1 MTSEEKGTV
10 FVLMPFKKSL
20 ESVYRSLIKPAF
32 EGAGFQVLRADDISS
47 QRNILQDIVN
57 SIESADL
64 IVADLTD
71 SNQNVYYELGV
82 AHARG
87 KPAFVMVQNIDDV
100 PFDLRSYRIFQYS
113 MDSDALEDAKARLS
127 NDATRISVGE
137 MRFGNPVSD
146 FGSVELGRQV
156 PQEEVTTTALP
167 HEAQEIL
174 KTAVAGDGSII
185 HLRHFG
191 RPGITVQAGGK
202 SMIPVGADNR
212 TAMAW
217 VAGVEKLVELG
228 CIRDTSGKDE
238 VFEVTHQGYAVVD
251 KLYQGVAT
259 QRRVWIEINDGQDVR
274 GSRPMDERAKS
285 IILKHGGERCDT
297 GWRFPD
303 GSILHMMGL
312 SLVASPD

>member
-20 ESVYRSLIKPAF
+20 ESVYSSLIKPAF

-47 QRNILQDIVN
+47 QRNILQDIVD

-87 KPAFVMVQNIDDV
+87 KPAFLMVQDIGDV
-100 PFDLRSYRIFQYS
+100 PFDLRSYRIFKYS
-113 MDSDALEDAKARLS
+113 MNSDALEDAKARLS

-156 PQEEVTTTALP
+156 PQEEVAAPGLP

-174 KTAVAGDGSII
+174 KAAIAGDGSIM

-228 CIRDTSGKDE
+228 CIRDTSGKGE
-238 VFEVTHQGYAVVD
+238 VFEVTHEGYVVVD
-251 KLYQGVAT
+251 KLYEGVST
-259 QRRVWIEINDGQDVR
+259 QRRVWIEINDGEDAS
-274 GSRPMDERAKS
+274 GSRRMDERAES
-285 IILKHGGERCDT
+285 IIRKYRGELRGAD
-297 GWRFPD
+297 WRFPD

>member
-1 MTSEEKGTV
+1 MTSRETGTV
-10 FVLMPFKKSL
+10 FVLMPFKNRL
-20 ESVYRSLIKPAF
+20 ESVYRSFIKPAF

-87 KPAFVMVQNIDDV
+87 KPAFLMVQNIDDV
-100 PFDLRSYRIFQYS
+100 PFDLQSYRIFQYS
-113 MDSDALEDAKARLS
+113 MNPDALEDAKARLS
-127 NDATRISVGE
+127 SDATRIAAGE

-146 FGSVELGRQV
+146 FGLVKPGQQT
-156 PQEEVTTTALP
+156 PQEEVATPALSQ
-167 HEAQEIL
+167 EAVEIL
-174 KTAVAGDGSII
+174 KAAVAGDGGVM
-185 HLRHFG
+185 HLRHLG

-202 SMIPVGADNR
+202 SLIPAGADNR

-217 VAGVEKLVELG
+217 VAGVEELVERG
-228 CIRDTSGKDE
+228 CIRDTSGKGE
-238 VFEVTHQGYAVVD
+238 VFEVAHEGYVAVD
-251 KLYQGVAT
+251 ELYQRVAT
-259 QRRVWIEINDGQDVR
+259 QRRVWIEINDGQDAR
-274 GSRPMDERAKS
+274 GSQPMNERAKS
-285 IILKHGGERCDT
+285 IILKRGGQRCDT